1 MARGAL
7 QMSLANLVDYLTQ
20 EEEDQ
25 AVPLSLLADAVA
37 GGARQPLDLAFGE
50 EAVTQAGQLAAATP
64 GGVAQWFTEDIPAMA
79 ELGGDLAG
87 AIAQPSTQRLQSGR
101 EAGVKT
107 RNILS
112 QVADHIQ
119 REGALGTATRG
130 LRAMG
135 EGMGQAMDERGFAA
149 LTGPED
155 LVPGLGKTIAALGM
169 AAPLARMG
177 KAARQADLP
186 KEAVEEFGEQVLQKH
201 GLADLEIY
209 EVGDDIKISMIAVPK
224 GQQGQG
230 IGSAAMQDIV
240 DFADQHGK
248 RLILTPGPIES
259 RWGQTSTASQKRFYK
274 KFGFVENKGDDKD
287 FRIKDSMY
295 RAPQEFEA
303 VSKAQA
309 IEERAPQAAPK
320 AQTLEERA
328 AAVGY
333 TRPAY
338 HGSTHDIREFELNRA
353 NVENHLG
360 QAHYFTTSPKD
371 ASENYGGMGPDL
383 TARIRREA
391 EQMDDVSW
399 DELLDMVDDTV
410 RRQYEGKMQAA
421 DARIKAA
428 YDEETA
434 LINQSMSEHKVVAGR
449 QVRPPGTDERLQ
461 ELSEI
466 QRKGRLEKDN
476 IDSELLFEAAKANL
490 KGPSEG
496 MVYDVQ
502 LRLDNPLHIDGSKK
516 EPVFEIE
523 TVYDDAGEFVEER
536 GNGLDLVQA
545 MHDAAAEFY
554 GDAEAIVRE
563 FMEKGGDQM
572 LDGMRASEVD
582 SALRGLDSVYD
593 LYDETGDGAATEFIR
608 QVYENLGYDSVIMD
622 PAKAFPH
629 MGNVPTGTR
638 HYIVFDKYANKIRSK
653 RAAFDPK
660 KIGSRDILA
669 TVTPIAAP
677 GLAAGYLA
685 TREQE

>member
-37 GGARQPLDLAFGE
+37 GGARKPVDQAFGE

-101 EAGVKT
+101 EAGAKT

-149 LTGPED
+149 LAGPED

-177 KAARQADLP
+177 KAARAAKKPRVEIGATDVHDESGGEMYASKILSVDGVPKAGADLSIYGDKVYIQHVQTVP
-186 KEAVEEFGEQVLQKH
+186 DAQRQGYAKQLIDNLIEEHPDK
-201 GLADLEIY
+201 
-209 EVGDDIKISMIAVPK
+209 KIALTLMTDE
-224 GQQGQG
+224 GQQFF
-230 IGSAAMQDIV
+230 SNTYDI
-240 DFADQHGK
+240 ADDMT
-248 RLILTPGPIES
+248 I
-259 RWGQTSTASQKRFYK
+259 
-274 KFGFVENKGDDKD
+274 
-287 FRIKDSMY
+287 
-295 RAPQEFEA
+295 AP
-303 VSKAQA
+303 K
-309 IEERAPQAAPK
+309 PKAAPK

-338 HGSTHDIREFELNRA
+338 HGSTHDIREFELNQA
-353 NVENHLG
+353 NLENHLG

-371 ASENYGGMGPDL
+371 ASANYGGMGPDL

-391 EQMDDVSW
+391 EQMDDVPM

-421 DARIKAA
+421 DAQIKAA

-476 IDSELLFEAAKANL
+476 IDSQLLFEAAKANL

-502 LRLDNPLHIDGSKK
+502 LRLDNPLHIDGSKQ

-523 TVYDDAGEFVEER
+523 AVYDDADEFVEER
-536 GNGLDLVQA
+536 GNGLELVEA
-545 MHDAAAEFY
+545 MHDAAADFD

-563 FMEKGGDQM
+563 FMEKGGDQ
-572 LDGMRASEVD
+572 LYDGMRASEVD
-582 SALRGLDSVYD
+582 SALRSLYSLHD
-593 LYDETGDGAATEFIR
+593 LYDEASGNSASTEFIR

-660 KIGSRDILA
+660 KLGSRDILA

>member
-20 EEEDQ
+20 EEEDR

-37 GGARQPLDLAFGE
+37 GGARKPLDLAFGE

-64 GGVAQWFTEDIPAMA
+64 GGVAQWFTEDIPAVAQM
-79 ELGGDLAG
+79 GGDLAG

-101 EAGVKT
+101 EAGAKT

-112 QVADHIQ
+112 QVADQIQ

-338 HGSTHDIREFELNRA
+338 HGSTHDIREFKLNRA

-383 TARIRREA
+383 TLRIESEVER
-391 EQMDDVSW
+391 MDDVPVE
-399 DELLDMVDDTV
+399 ELLDMVDDTV
-410 RRQYEGKMQAA
+410 KRRYTERMQVAKSEGM
-421 DARIKAA
+421 R
-428 YDEETA
+428 DE
-434 LINQSMSEHKVVAGR
+434 
-449 QVRPPGTDERLQ
+449 
-461 ELSEI
+461 
-466 QRKGRLEKDN
+466 
-476 IDSELLFEAAKANL
+476 IDSQLLMEAAKARL

-523 TVYDDAGEFVEER
+523 AVYDDADEFVEER
-536 GNGLDLVQA
+536 GNGIELVEA
-545 MHDAAAEFY
+545 MHDAAADFD

-563 FMEKGGDQM
+563 FMEKGGDQ
-572 LDGMRASEVD
+572 LYDGMRASEVD
-582 SALRGLDSVYD
+582 SALRSLYSLHD
-593 LYDETGDGAATEFIR
+593 LYDEASGNSASTEFIR
-608 QVYENLGYDSVIMD
+608 RVYENLGYDSVIMD
-622 PAKAFPH
+622 PKKAFPH
-629 MGNVPTGTR
+629 MADVPEGTR

>member
-1 MARGAL
+1 MAQGAL

-20 EEEDQ
+20 EEEDRV
-25 AVPLSLLADAVA
+25 VPLSALADAIA
-37 GGARQPLDLAFGE
+37 GGARKPLDLAFGE
-50 EAVTQAGQLAAATP
+50 EAVTQAGQMAAATP
-64 GGVAQWFTEDIPAMA
+64 GGVAKIVTEDIPAMA
-79 ELGGDLAG
+79 ALGGDLAG

-101 EAGVKT
+101 EAGAKT

-112 QVADHIQ
+112 QVVDQIQ

-130 LRAMG
+130 LEAMG
-135 EGMGQAMDERGFAA
+135 EGMGQAIDERGFAA
-149 LTGPED
+149 FVGPED
-155 LVPGLGKTIAALGM
+155 AIPGVGKLLAVLGM
-169 AAPLARMG
+169 AAPVARMG

-186 KEAVEEFGEQVLQKH
+186 KKAVEEFGEQV
-201 GLADLEIY
+201 
-209 EVGDDIKISMIAVPK
+209 
-224 GQQGQG
+224 
-230 IGSAAMQDIV
+230 
-240 DFADQHGK
+240 
-248 RLILTPGPIES
+248 
-259 RWGQTSTASQKRFYK
+259 
-274 KFGFVENKGDDKD
+274 
-287 FRIKDSMY
+287 
-295 RAPQEFEA
+295 
-303 VSKAQA
+303 
-309 IEERAPQAAPK
+309 APQAAPK
-320 AQTLEERA
+320 AQNLEERA

-338 HGSTHDIREFELNRA
+338 HGSTHDIREFDLNRA
-353 NVENHLG
+353 NVENYLG

-371 ASENYGGMGPDL
+371 ASANYGGMGPDL
-383 TARIRREA
+383 KARVEREV
-391 EQMDDVSW
+391 EQMVDVPI
-399 DELLDMVDDTV
+399 DELADMVDDTV
-410 RRQYEGKMQAA
+410 RRQYERKIDFVENRVGQIHDEDLKLRQRTINEQGVDNYEVWPQPVKDRLSDLQAEVQNL
-421 DARIKAA
+421 KF
-428 YDEETA
+428 EK
-434 LINQSMSEHKVVAGR
+434 NQ
-449 QVRPPGTDERLQ
+449 
-461 ELSEI
+461 
-466 QRKGRLEKDN
+466 
-476 IDSELLFEAAKANL
+476 IDSQLLLEAAKANL

-502 LRLDNPLHIDGSKK
+502 LRLDNPLYIDGSKK

-523 TVYDDAGEFVEER
+523 TVYDDAGDFVEER

-545 MHDAAAEFY
+545 IHDAAAGFD

-572 LDGMRASEVD
+572 LDGMKASEVD

-593 LYDETGDGAATEFIR
+593 LYDETGDSARTEFIR

-622 PAKAFPH
+622 PAKEFPH
-629 MGNVPTGTR
+629 MDNVPTGTR